1 MGFTNIKESTYI
13 MRKFV
18 IACGGTGGH
27 LAPGIAVAEML
38 KERGNKC
45 LLLISQKQVDLAL
58 IKKYE
63 DLDFVKIS
71 GRAFAGG
78 IAERFA
84 FFFDLLSN
92 FMISRRLL
100 RQQDPDLVL
109 LFGGFLSL
117 GLGFAAKTRGIPI
130 ALHEANCQPGRAF
143 RFIKHISRR
152 IYLPHAVSLNGVPH
166 ERIRYYG
173 YPLRKEIK
181 YSDKKQAQSRLKIK
195 VPNKLLVVMGGSQG
209 ACVLNDWVEDNF
221 RRLAKEGISLYC
233 VTGLGNRSAET
244 LHEVDKKGNNITATL
259 VPFSDQISDVI
270 CAADLIVSRAGAGSI
285 AEITHCRTPAI
296 LIPYPYASDDHQ
308 HANALAHENAGA
320 GIILAQEQLENLT
333 DTVIELISDDQQ
345 INNFK
350 SGLERLDKR
359 NFSELITS
367 DLLNLCKRRK
377 SDN

>member
-1 MGFTNIKESTYI
+1 
-13 MRKFV
+13 MRKFI

-45 LLLISQKQVDLAL
+45 LLLISQKQVDSVL

-63 DLDFVKIS
+63 DLDFVKIP
-71 GRAFAGG
+71 GRAFTGG
-78 IAERFA
+78 IFERFT
-84 FFFDLLSN
+84 FFFDFLSS
-92 FMISRRLL
+92 FMVSRRLL
-100 RQQDPDLVL
+100 RQQAPDLVL

-117 GLGFAAKTRGIPI
+117 GLGFAAKTRGIPV
-130 ALHEANCQPGRAF
+130 ALHEANNHPGRAV

-152 IYLPHAVSLNGVPH
+152 IYLPHAVSLNGVSH
-166 ERIRYYG
+166 ECIRYYG

-181 YSDKKQAQSRLKIK
+181 YLDKEQARSRLKIR

-221 RRLAKEGISLYC
+221 RCLAKEGISLYC
-233 VTGLGNRSAET
+233 VTGLGNRSAKI
-244 LHEVDKKGNNITATL
+244 LQEVDEKGNNITATL
-259 VPFSDQISDVI
+259 VPFSNQMSDVI

-285 AEITHCRTPAI
+285 AEIAHCRTPAI

-308 HANALAHENAGA
+308 QANAIALEHAGA
-320 GIILAQEQLENLT
+320 GITLAQEQLENLT
-333 DTVIELISDDQQ
+333 DMVIELISNDQQ
-345 INNFK
+345 INNLK
-350 SGLERLDKR
+350 NGLERLDHC
-359 NFSELITS
+359 NSSELIAS
-367 DLLNLCKRRK
+367 DLLKLCDRRK